1 MAVGTKRNAG
11 EMTFCAPGD
20 AGTNGSLEKN
30 LWELSLEQFMGA
42 DLFMSSYDKFIDTA
56 CRYNLSSPSGFSH

>member
-30 LWELSLEQFMGA
+30 LWELSLEHFMGA
-42 DLFMSSYDKFIDTA
+42 DLFMSYKFIDAAFHVQFEFT
-56 CRYNLSSPSGFSH
+56 LDLVID